1 MKIKKIIADSMPEA
15 LKTIRAELGDEA
27 VILNSKV
34 VYGGGFLGFF
44 RKKQIEV
51 IAAIDPI
58 PKEEKVKNVR
68 EALPTQWPE
77 KVASPKP
84 TYTEQK
90 IKKKPEPIVHPNIKN
105 DDLIK
110 EVNELKMIVKNLPK
124 ENQLINHLTP
134 VPIAGIQEMLD
145 EQEVS
150 IEIQER
156 LLKKLTEKWYSKES
170 DLSQENLLEILGD
183 EIVDS
188 LAPIAFGG
196 VSFSKKFINVV
207 GPTGVGKTTTL
218 AKVAADM
225 VIKHQKKVAFI
236 TTDTYRIAAIEQL
249 KTYASILNIPVEVCY
264 SLEEFRN
271 ATEKFADYDAV
282 LIDTAGR
289 NFRNKKYVDDL
300 KKTIDF
306 EKDMETFLVLSLT
319 AKEKDMKAI
328 YQQFALIGIDK
339 LIFTKADETSVY
351 GAMLNMTLQHHV
363 GVAYI
368 TNGQDVPD
376 DIIEASPNA
385 IKSYLIGEN

>member
-51 IAAIDPI
+51 IAAIDPL
-58 PKEEKVKNVR
+58 PKQENVKNVR
-68 EALPTQWPE
+68 ETVSTPRTD
-77 KVASPKP
+77 KVAMPRP
-84 TYTEQK
+84 TYPILKVE
-90 IKKKPEPIVHPNIKN
+90 KKAEEIVPPHTKN
-105 DDLIK
+105 DELIK

-124 ENQLINHLTP
+124 DNQLLNHLTP
-134 VPIAGIQEMLD
+134 APIVNVMELLD
-145 EQEVS
+145 EQEVAK
-150 IEIQER
+150 EIQER
-156 LLKKLTEKWYSKES
+156 LLKKITEKWYLLGSS
-170 DLSQENLLEILGD
+170 LSNEGLLKILGD
-183 EIVDS
+183 EILDS
-188 LAPIAFGG
+188 LAPISFGG
-196 VSFSKKFINVV
+196 VSFSKKYINVV

-218 AKVAADM
+218 AKIAADM

-264 SLEEFRN
+264 SLEEFHT
-271 ATEKFADYDAV
+271 ATEKFAHYDAV

-289 NFRNKKYVDDL
+289 NFRNKKYVEDL

-306 EKDMETFLVLSLT
+306 DKEMETFLVLSLT

-351 GAMLNMTLQHHV
+351 GAMLNMSLEYKV

-376 DIIEASPNA
+376 DMIEASPNA
-385 IKSYLIGEN
+385 IKSYLLGVN